1 MFAPIRSISNASKKL
16 LFFGSFLLFALS
28 GYGQDVSIENVTEDE
43 DVGTMVFT
51 VTFNGFS
58 LFGTVVTYSFI
69 DDTATG
75 GADYD
80 NTIGTP
86 LFFTGINGETQTITV
101 PIIDD
106 FIDENDDE
114 DFTVQLGAPT
124 NGVGLAGGGDARG
137 RIRDN
142 DTAGINVS
150 TTTGT
155 TTEAG
160 GQAIFTFTLTSQPT
174 ADVTLFIDRY
184 DTTETIGP
192 SAIVLTSSNWN
203 IGVDLIVTGVDDNII
218 DGDIIDRIRTESVES
233 PDSFYNDLDG
243 GDVADLDVTNQ
254 DDDVAGVVVT
264 PVVGTTTEAGGTA
277 TFTFTLTS
285 EPSRD
290 VTIPITGYD
299 ATEVTGNAEVV
310 LDSGNWNT
318 GVDLIV
324 TGVDDAVVDGDVIVS
339 LITGDVTSDDDYY
352 DDLVNSDVA
361 DITVT
366 NEDDDIANLTI
377 SDVDVLEN
385 VVGGNIVFDVILDI
399 TVIGGTTVDYTFSDG
414 TATGGGVDYEG
425 TDGTLIFVGT
435 ANEIQQITAT
445 IINDDL
451 FESTEET
458 FTVALGT
465 PSNGV
470 NLVGSGIGT
479 GTITDDDN
487 CAPAPI
493 LNSDVQTA
501 FCGTFTYDDG
511 TPMSLNDY
519 TDSTP
524 PAGTALTW
532 STLSDPLNENAHLSP
547 AEVASPPNDGS
558 YFGFFYDADND
569 CASGTIEVEL
579 TLNPIPVIQGTMGDE
594 RCGPGEV
601 VLSASGAPDAD
612 QPPTFNWYA
621 SATGTTSI
629 GSGQSFSQTISTT
642 TSFWVEASANGCVSE
657 RQEVVATIYPLP
669 SAGTPMN
676 ASACSIAANG
686 PTIVDL
692 DDLLTGEGSG
702 AWTVTTDPSNTISIG
717 IGNIVSF
724 EGRVAGDYVFT
735 FTTDNATPPFCENVS
750 SEVTI
755 SVNDCDT
762 DTDLD
767 GLFDGTEITLGTDPN
782 NADTDGDGIED
793 GVEVGDDTANPL
805 DEDGDGII
813 DALDSNILDS
823 DMDGVVDQLDPG
835 NLNPCIPDP
844 NNEFCE
850 ATVDLEITK
859 TVNDDYLNVGEQ
871 LTFTI
876 TVNNISQETASLI
889 QVSEVLDTMGFDYI
903 SHFTAP
909 GDGVYDEVEGSWDIP
924 VLEAGE
930 SATLVILAEAMAFG
944 IYVNTAT
951 IVEVSPFDIDPT
963 NNEASVEVEINERS
977 TNESGFLFNQFSP
990 NGDGTNDFLIVN
1002 DIQEYTNNS
1011 IEIYDRYGNQIF
1023 ATKGYDNTWDGTRN
1037 NTDVPKG
1044 TYFYIL
1050 DLGDG
1055 SEIRKGW
1062 IQIIR

>member
-16 LFFGSFLLFALS
+16 LFFGAFLLFTLS

-43 DVGTMVFT
+43 DVGNMVFT
-51 VTFNGFS
+51 VTYKGDDQP
-58 LFGTVVTYSFI
+58 LGTVVVVTYSFV
-69 DDTATG
+69 DNTAIG
-75 GADYD
+75 GIDYD
-80 NTIGTP
+80 NTRNTP
-86 LFFTGINGETQTITV
+86 LFFSGFDGETQTITV

-106 FIDENDDE
+106 FIDENDEE
-114 DFTVQLGAPT
+114 DFTVQLGTPT

-203 IGVDLIVTGVDDNII
+203 TGVDLIVTGVDDNII
-218 DGDIIDRIRTESVES
+218 DGDIVDRIRTESVES

-264 PVVGTTTEAGGTA
+264 SVVGTTTEAGGTA

-299 ATEVTGNAEVV
+299 ITEVTGNAEVV

-324 TGVDDAVVDGDVIVS
+324 TGVDDAVVDGDMIVS
-339 LITGDVTSDDDYY
+339 LITGDVTSDDDDY
-352 DDLVNSDVA
+352 DDLVNIDVA

-377 SDVDVLEN
+377 SDVEVLEN
-385 VVGGNIVFDVILDI
+385 VVGSNIVFNVVLDI
-399 TVIGGTTVDYTFSDG
+399 AVIGGTTVDYTFSDG

-493 LNSDVQTA
+493 LNSAVQTA

-519 TDSTP
+519 TD
-524 PAGTALTW
+524 
-532 STLSDPLNENAHLSP
+532 
-547 AEVASPPNDGS
+547 
-558 YFGFFYDADND
+558 
-569 CASGTIEVEL
+569 
-579 TLNPIPVIQGTMGDE
+579 
-594 RCGPGEV
+594 
-601 VLSASGAPDAD
+601 
-612 QPPTFNWYA
+612 
-621 SATGTTSI
+621 
-629 GSGQSFSQTISTT
+629 
-642 TSFWVEASANGCVSE
+642 
-657 RQEVVATIYPLP
+657 
-669 SAGTPMN
+669 
-676 ASACSIAANG
+676 
-686 PTIVDL
+686 
-692 DDLLTGEGSG
+692 
-702 AWTVTTDPSNTISIG
+702 
-717 IGNIVSF
+717 
-724 EGRVAGDYVFT
+724 
-735 FTTDNATPPFCENVS
+735 
-750 SEVTI
+750 
-755 SVNDCDT
+755 
-762 DTDLD
+762 
-767 GLFDGTEITLGTDPN
+767 
-782 NADTDGDGIED
+782 
-793 GVEVGDDTANPL
+793 
-805 DEDGDGII
+805 
-813 DALDSNILDS
+813 
-823 DMDGVVDQLDPG
+823 
-835 NLNPCIPDP
+835 
-844 NNEFCE
+844 
-850 ATVDLEITK
+850 
-859 TVNDDYLNVGEQ
+859 
-871 LTFTI
+871 
-876 TVNNISQETASLI
+876 
-889 QVSEVLDTMGFDYI
+889 
-903 SHFTAP
+903 
-909 GDGVYDEVEGSWDIP
+909 
-924 VLEAGE
+924 
-930 SATLVILAEAMAFG
+930 
-944 IYVNTAT
+944 
-951 IVEVSPFDIDPT
+951 
-963 NNEASVEVEINERS
+963 
-977 TNESGFLFNQFSP
+977 
-990 NGDGTNDFLIVN
+990 
-1002 DIQEYTNNS
+1002 
-1011 IEIYDRYGNQIF
+1011 
-1023 ATKGYDNTWDGTRN
+1023 
-1037 NTDVPKG
+1037 
-1044 TYFYIL
+1044 
-1050 DLGDG
+1050 
-1055 SEIRKGW
+1055 
-1062 IQIIR
+1062 